1 MAQISETQIKS
12 IRPGETRPFVVES
25 GRDVKRIQARTS
37 FYKSVGSLPKG
48 VVAYKT
54 RYDKEQGVLMVTA
67 MAEAR
72 DEQV

>member
-12 IRPGETRPFVVES
+12 IRPGETRPFVVDQKEAI
-25 GRDVKRIQARTS
+25 RIQARLSWYKRYASLPDGVTG
-37 FYKSVGSLPKG
+37 YKS
-48 VVAYKT
+48 
-54 RYDKEQGVLMVTA
+54 RYDTEQGVLMVTA